1 MVLHVLGHVHL
12 TRREETV
19 PVSSKA
25 AALLT
30 YLCLEGLAH
39 HREHLAEL
47 LWNTP
52 DPLRNLR
59 VELARLKRD
68 DVAHFP
74 ERQPMLAFRAPLDL
88 SAWLSAAPEVQG
100 EQLLPW
106 LSKLRGLPLSGLEDL
121 GSQRYQQWLEGQRWA
136 IIEQVERTLGTV
148 QSRLARAGQQVLAR
162 QVRARAEQLGLRLP
176 NTDPD
181 EAGTN
186 ATGMDGAGMNGIE
199 RHGTGL
205 HGTGLH
211 GTEQHE
217 TEQHRS
223 GQHVI
228 EMHGTEAGGTGA
240 RDIGRHGTGTHSTGI
255 HSTGPNGVGPGTT
268 YPNGPERD
276 GAGPDSAGEAS
287 ARLHQTAST
296 QTAPPGQKTDALPW
310 ECVWEEQRLLAPLL
324 ERSTSPQLLLLY
336 GRVGS
341 GKRTL
346 LRQSV
351 VGSGWH
357 LIQLQ
362 APVQQ
367 ALFQEALA
375 QQLNRLLPAQP
386 GDGQPGT
393 GGQRAAT
400 RATDGPPS
408 GPLLYRPGRA
418 DDGLINLASS
428 LRRSG
433 LKLVIAVHNALLGQ
447 SWLPGLVHFLLDL
460 PLPLILVLSE
470 TLPARLEAVAE
481 QVASVDAQRVT
492 RLQMSPLSTQMV
504 LRAWEQQPGEGLP
517 GQPAGPDDQTLAR
530 AARLI
535 QRSEGWPLHAQALY
549 RQSLHESAHA
559 LSAQLTSARLLS
571 AQLSSAQSPSAQS
584 PSAQPREPFWPAS
597 QASLPEDVL
606 SALLGEVAALPADAR
621 HQLAR
626 LSLIHT
632 GFDRELAELLNGGAR
647 QDGSQTLLYA
657 AQQGLLVPAAGH
669 EHVLLPSLHYR
680 SDDQTRWL
688 QFGSEALRVAL
699 AGSLTGLERQAV
711 RQTLA
716 RFFLESRPALSLY
729 YARKAGLADMAAQAV
744 QALAEQNSA
753 AGRPGALEPT
763 SSGAIRA
770 AAPAALAA
778 FRRETRTPNSYRVA
792 LDSGQLEVMR
802 HGCYGPPPLLTLG
815 AGEVPAGDWSLT
827 ARTDVF
833 RAAPEL
839 GTRPAAHA
847 LGLRAGNGPRT
858 VYTVQQTDDTV
869 QADLEACGEAGKD
882 PAEVYGGGL
891 PAGEWFTLR
900 GVGGGGTLELS
911 VRALD
916 VALTVAEL
924 TWGGVRV
931 LPVQG

>member
-25 AALLT
+25 TALLT

-121 GSQRYQQWLEGQRWA
+121 GSSRYQQWLEGQRWA
-136 IIEQVERTLGTV
+136 IIEQVECALGRV
-148 QSRLARAGQQVLAR
+148 WWRLARVGQQTQAE
-162 QVRARAEQLGLRLP
+162 QIRARAEQLGLRLP
-176 NTDPD
+176 NTNPD
-181 EAGTN
+181 ETGLN
-186 ATGMDGAGMNGIE
+186 AAETHRTGIY
-199 RHGTGL
+199 GTGL
-205 HGTGLH
+205 VGA
-211 GTEQHE
+211 
-217 TEQHRS
+217 
-223 GQHVI
+223 
-228 EMHGTEAGGTGA
+228 EMHGTEMHRTEVIGAGTFSAGRHSPGSNGVRPEITDLNSPELNGAGTG
-240 RDIGRHGTGTHSTGI
+240 
-255 HSTGPNGVGPGTT
+255 
-268 YPNGPERD
+268 
-276 GAGPDSAGEAS
+276 SAGRAI
-287 ARLHQTAST
+287 AAPHRIAPDL
-296 QTAPPGQKTDALPW
+296 TAPDTDAPDTAASDRTAVPNYRTDALPW
-310 ECVWEEQRLLAPLL
+310 ECVWEEQRLLTQML
-324 ERSTSPQLLLLY
+324 EWSTSPHLLLLY
-336 GRVGS
+336 GRSGS
-341 GKRTL
+341 GKRNL

-351 VGSGWH
+351 EGSGWQ

-362 APVQQ
+362 ASVQQ
-367 ALFQEALA
+367 SLFQEALA
-375 QQLNRLLPAQP
+375 QQLSQVLPARP
-386 GDGQPGT
+386 SIGQLGSGQLMSGQLRA
-393 GGQRAAT
+393 GGQGAA
-400 RATDGPPS
+400 RQWPDPPS
-408 GPLLYRPGRA
+408 LYRPGSA
-418 DDGLINLASS
+418 DDGLIDLASG
-428 LRRSG
+428 LHRSG

-447 SWLPGLVHFLLDL
+447 SWLPGLVRFLLDL

-470 TLPARLEAVAE
+470 TLPARLDAVGE
-481 QVASVDAQRVT
+481 QVAFVDAQRVT
-492 RLQMSPLSTQMV
+492 RLQMSPLTTRMV
-504 LRAWEQQPGEGLP
+504 LRAWEQRPGEGLP
-517 GQPAGPDDQTLAR
+517 DQPAGPGDQTLTR
-530 AARLI
+530 AVRLI

-549 RQSLHESAHA
+549 RQGLHQ
-559 LSAQLTSARLLS
+559 SAQLPAT
-571 AQLSSAQSPSAQS
+571 QSPSLRS
-584 PSAQPREPFWPAS
+584 WREPFWPPF
-597 QASLPEDVL
+597 QTSLPETVQT
-606 SALLGEVAALPADAR
+606 ALLGEVTALPAEVR

-632 GFDRELAELLNGGAR
+632 GFDRELAELLCGR
-647 QDGSQTLLYA
+647 DGSQTLLYA

-688 QFGSEALRVAL
+688 QFCSEALRVAL
-699 AGSLTGLERQAV
+699 AGSLTGMERHEV
-711 RQTLA
+711 RQSLA
-716 RFFLESRPALSLY
+716 RFFLSSRPALSLH
-729 YARKAGLADMAAQAV
+729 YARKAGLADVEAQAT
-744 QALAEQNSA
+744 QALTEQDSAAEQRA
-753 AGRPGALEPT
+753 ARPPSGLELP

-770 AAPAALAA
+770 TAPTALAA
-778 FRRETRTPNSYRVA
+778 FRRETRTPNGYRVA
-792 LDSGQLEVMR
+792 LDSGHLEVMR

-815 AGEVPAGDWSLT
+815 IGEVAAGSWSLT

-839 GTRPAAHA
+839 GARPAAYA
-847 LGLRAGNGPRT
+847 LGLRAGDGLRT
-858 VYTVQQTDDTV
+858 VYTVQQTD
-869 QADLEACGEAGKD
+869 LEVGGETGED
-882 PAEVYGGGL
+882 PAEIYGGCL

-924 TWGGVRV
+924 NWSGVRV
-931 LPVQG
+931 LPMHG

>member
-19 PVSSKA
+19 PVSGKA

-88 SAWLSAAPEVQG
+88 TDWLSAAQEVQG
-100 EQLLPW
+100 ERLLPW

-121 GSQRYQQWLEGQRWA
+121 GSSRYQQWLEGQRWA

-148 QSRLARAGQQVLAR
+148 RQRLASAGQQTQAG
-162 QVRARAEQLGLRLP
+162 QIQARAEQLGLRLP
-176 NTDPD
+176 NAVPD
-181 EAGTN
+181 EADPN
-186 ATGMDGAGMNGIE
+186 AAGM
-199 RHGTGL
+199 HGTGRQGNGIRGNGIQAAGAQEA
-205 HGTGLH
+205 GTHRPGVGGNGLSSP
-211 GTEQHE
+211 E
-217 TEQHRS
+217 THRS
-223 GQHVI
+223 GLN
-228 EMHGTEAGGTGA
+228 
-240 RDIGRHGTGTHSTGI
+240 DL
-255 HSTGPNGVGPGTT
+255 
-268 YPNGPERD
+268 GPETTD
-276 GAGPDSAGEAS
+276 LYGPELKGAGPGSAGEIGAELHRS
-287 ARLHQTAST
+287 AP
-296 QTAPPGQKTDALPW
+296 APFTPNPATSPTGHGADAPPW
-310 ECVWEEQRLLAPLL
+310 ECVWEEQHLLTQLM

-336 GRVGS
+336 GRGGS
-341 GKRTL
+341 GKRNL

-351 VGSGWH
+351 AGSGWH

-362 APVQQ
+362 ASVQQ
-367 ALFQEALA
+367 SLFQEALA
-375 QQLNRLLPAQP
+375 QQLSQMLSGQP
-386 GDGQPGT
+386 GSGQLMSGQPGT
-393 GGQRAAT
+393 GGQGAAT
-400 RATDGPPS
+400 RATDGPSS
-408 GPLLYRPGRA
+408 GPPPYSPGRA
-418 DDGLINLASS
+418 DDGLIDLVSS

-433 LKLVIAVHNALLGQ
+433 LRLVIAVHNALLGQ
-447 SWLPGLVHFLLDL
+447 SWLPGLVRFLLDL

-470 TLPARLEAVAE
+470 TLPARLETVAE
-481 QVASVDAQRVT
+481 RVAFVDAQRIT

-504 LRAWEQQPGEGLP
+504 LRAWEQRRGEELP
-517 GQPAGPDDQTLAR
+517 GQPAGPGDQNQMLAR

-549 RQSLHESAHA
+549 RQA
-559 LSAQLTSARLLS
+559 LPQ
-571 AQLSSAQSPSAQS
+571 
-584 PSAQPREPFWPAS
+584 SAQPPSVQSSPARLPLTQPRESFWPAS
-597 QASLPEDVL
+597 QTSLPGAVQT
-606 SALLGEVAALPADAR
+606 ALLGEVAALPAKMR
-621 HQLAR
+621 HLLAR

-632 GFDRELAELLNGGAR
+632 GFDRELAELLSVPTQ

-669 EHVLLPSLHYR
+669 EHIVLPSLNYR

-729 YARKAGLADMAAQAV
+729 YARKAGLADVEAKAM
-744 QALAEQNSA
+744 QALAEQDSA
-753 AGRPGALEPT
+753 AAQQGTVQQGVGPPGELEPP

-770 AAPAALAA
+770 ATPAALTA
-778 FRRETRTPNSYRVA
+778 FRRETRTPNGYRVA

-802 HGCYGPPPLLTLG
+802 YGCYGPPPLLTLG
-815 AGEVPAGDWSLT
+815 AGEVPAGNWSLT

-839 GTRPAAHA
+839 GARPAAYA
-847 LGLRAGNGPRT
+847 LGLRAGDGPRT

-869 QADLEACGEAGKD
+869 QADLKVGSEAGRD
-882 PAEVYGGGL
+882 PAEVHGGSL

-900 GVGGGGTLELS
+900 GVGSGGTLELS

-924 TWGGVRV
+924 NWGGVRV